1 MEDALEHALTY
12 RPLDTAVREQVVAD
26 SLSAA
31 EDARLAWPMDGIAR
45 DITAAA
51 SAIEVPVLVLAG
63 EHDQVEPPRVLEANL
78 LPVIP
83 GARMTVI
90 EDTGHLLPL
99 EAPGPVANLLS
110 EFAAATG
117 Q

>member
-1 MEDALEHALTY
+1 MVVSAL
-12 RPLDTAVREQVVAD
+12 
-26 SLSAA
+26 
-31 EDARLAWPMDGIAR
+31 
-45 DITAAA
+45 DITAVA

-63 EHDQVEPPRVLEANL
+63 EHDQVEPPKVLEANL

-90 EDTGHLLPL
+90 ADTGHLLPL
-99 EAPGPVANLLS
+99 EVPGPVANLLS
-110 EFAAATG
+110 EFAAAAG

>member
-1 MEDALEHALTY
+1 M
-12 RPLDTAVREQVVAD
+12 
-26 SLSAA
+26 
-31 EDARLAWPMDGIAR
+31 
-45 DITAAA
+45 
-51 SAIEVPVLVLAG
+51 
-63 EHDQVEPPRVLEANL
+63 LEANL

-110 EFAAATG
+110 EFTAATG
-117 Q
+117 QYSPTVTPRADPG